1 MLMWIV
7 TPRRSPRRSP
17 EGRIKPL
24 NRNRRQDVFALR
36 NEILFYELW
45 FANCDAYRAG
55 GRQLCQE
62 QGIEL
67 DPASGP
73 ADHTRKRDATLLL
86 PLRKKMSKNNSPS
99 RRNHDKQMSG
109 RADP

>member
-1 MLMWIV
+1 
-7 TPRRSPRRSP
+7 
-17 EGRIKPL
+17 
-24 NRNRRQDVFALR
+24 VFALR

-109 RADP
+109 RADPLHKPMSLKKLLPSSVPVLHRG